1 MTASRLLGIFAH
13 PDDESFGPG
22 GTLARYAR
30 EGVGVHV
37 CTVTDGAAGSY
48 APSTPVPDAHNA
60 LAQRR
65 AQELRCACQVLDAR
79 LHTLDYRDSG
89 MENTP
94 DNHHPDSLYQADL
107 EDIARDLTRVIRA
120 VRPHVVITHD
130 ATGGYFHPDH
140 IRVNHAVRRAWHRA
154 GDVRAYPE
162 LRTAGYPP
170 WRPARLY
177 ETVIPRSSLK
187 WFILIQRLLG
197 RDPRRFGQNQDID
210 LTQVGVP
217 DARIH
222 VRLDVGAFIAIKEK
236 ASACHA
242 SQGGNRT
249 FRWMPGFV
257 RRRLQRYEHFAQ
269 VYPPDAQRHN
279 DLWEELDV

>member
-1 MTASRLLGIFAH
+1 MSEPRLLGIFAH
-13 PDDESFGPG
+13 PDDESFGSG
-22 GTLARYAR
+22 GTLARYTR
-30 EGVGVHV
+30 EGIEVHV
-37 CTVTDGAAGSY
+37 CTVTNGAAGSY
-48 APSTPVPDAHNA
+48 DPAKPVPDAHEA

-65 AQELRCACQVLDAR
+65 AQELRCACHVLDAR

-107 EDIARDLTRVIRA
+107 EDVARDLTRVMRA

-140 IRVNHAVRRAWHRA
+140 IRVNHAVRRAWHRV
-154 GDVRAYPE
+154 GDVHAYPK
-162 LRTAGYPP
+162 LRAAGYPP

-187 WFILIQRLLG
+187 WFIRIQRLLG

-217 DARIH
+217 GTRIH
-222 VRLDVGAFIAIKEK
+222 VRLDVGPFVAIKEQ
-236 ASACHA
+236 ASACHK

-249 FRWMPGFV
+249 FQWMPGFV
-257 RRRLQRYEHFAQ
+257 RRRLQRYEHFVQ
-269 VYPPDAQRHN
+269 IYPPGAQRHN
-279 DLWEELDV
+279 DLFEGLDK